1 MENGDGGQVGGTGGE
16 GFLESSSWRHLDD
29 CDNYENIGGED
40 NQEATYLIECRNDE
54 TRQLT
59 EMGVRTGSRD
69 DGRILT
75 AKVMYDIELQK
86 DSSKREH
93 VIVQEHIPPHV

>member
-1 MENGDGGQVGGTGGE
+1 
-16 GFLESSSWRHLDD
+16 
-29 CDNYENIGGED
+29 
-40 NQEATYLIECRNDE
+40 
-54 TRQLT
+54 
-59 EMGVRTGSRD
+59 MGVRTGSRG

-93 VIVQEHIPPHV
+93 VIVKEHIIPHV